1 MELNKIIVFG
11 LSHEELSLEEREKLL
26 KSINMLNVKDI
37 FGNKINGYV
46 NLSTCLRIEYYLEE
60 KETVLINYEEL
71 KKYFPIFSEK
81 VYIRRGYDAIDY
93 LFKVICGFHSII
105 KGEDQILS
113 QIKNSF
119 FKAQEN
125 KTSSKFLNIIFN
137 KAIELGKKFRTVS
150 NVAHN
155 ALSLEAI
162 SVNFLKELTN
172 GNLINQRI
180 FVLGIGDLSKSI
192 IEILIKNNIKDIS
205 ITNRTY
211 HTAQKMSNAYNLK
224 NVDYKLKYQGL
235 SDADIIISATSAPHL
250 VVEKD
255 RFLSVMKDKKYI
267 FLDLAVPRD
276 VDDRLKEKS
285 NISIFN
291 LTDIWEIYNKNINNR
306 DLLMDK
312 YNYLIEEQ
320 EKKLLKALEFYN

>member
-11 LSHEELSLEEREKLL
+11 LSHEELSLVEREKLL
-26 KSINMLNVKDI
+26 KSINILNIRDI
-37 FGNKINGYV
+37 FETKINGYI
-46 NLSTCLRIEYYLEE
+46 NLSTCLRIEFYIEE
-60 KETVLINYEEL
+60 KENAFINDEEL
-71 KKYFPIFSEK
+71 KNYFPIFSNK
-81 VYIRRGYDAIDY
+81 VYIKRGKEAINY
-93 LFKVICGFHSII
+93 LFEVICGFHSMI
-105 KGEDQILS
+105 KGEDQILA

-150 NVAHN
+150 NVSHN

-162 SVNFLKELTN
+162 SVNFLRELTDD
-172 GNLINQRI
+172 NLINQKI

-211 HTAQKMSNAYNLK
+211 HTAEKMSNIYNLK
-224 NVDYKLKYQGL
+224 NIDYKLKYQGL
-235 SDADIIISATSAPHL
+235 SEADIIISATSATHL

-255 RFLSVMKDKKYI
+255 RFISVMKNKKYI

-276 VDDRLKEKS
+276 IDDRLKENT
-285 NISIFN
+285 NITIFN
-291 LTDIWEIYNKNINNR
+291 LTDIWDIYNKNINKR
-306 DLLMDK
+306 DLLMYK

-320 EKKLLKALEFYN
+320 EEKLLKTLEFYN